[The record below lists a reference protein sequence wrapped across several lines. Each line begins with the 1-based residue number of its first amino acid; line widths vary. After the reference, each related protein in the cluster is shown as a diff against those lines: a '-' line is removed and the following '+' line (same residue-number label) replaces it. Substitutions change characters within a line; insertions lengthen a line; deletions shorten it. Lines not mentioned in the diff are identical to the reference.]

1 MELEKFV
8 KLHNS
13 TLRTMSE
20 IELIMLKE
28 QMHEM
33 NQVIHKNLNWTSQSI
48 PSFIATANNAID
60 TLRST
65 LDETRKQSKSIEFI
79 VSKIAKASLVTNP
92 VSVLGG
98 PDDGTTT
105 SATLPTTASSTGSSF
120 DEVISAIIDE
130 RSTFLANEYKAIP
143 SLMLKVEM
151 ATSQTNSGCLPL
163 LKSYYNYWEK
173 RAHNAAVE
181 MCLRSILNLVLY
193 WKEHFSTIKHDSSS
207 NCSSDVSLS
216 KAPIIL
222 ERCISSILV
231 STDKFARW
239 KNESCHEALY
249 QNQDGDGSEM
259 YSIRDDVCRD
269 PSIVSLLWGIKEAIE
284 GIDLSVD

>member
-1 MELEKFV
+1 MELERFV

-13 TLRTMSE
+13 TLQAMSD
-20 IELIMLKE
+20 IELVMLKE
-28 QMHEM
+28 QIHEM

-48 PSFIATANNAID
+48 PSFIAAANNAID

-79 VSKIAKASLVTNP
+79 VSKIAKASLVSNLA
-92 VSVLGG
+92 SGKS
-98 PDDGTTT
+98 DDSIAPT
-105 SATLPTTASSTGSSF
+105 ATLRTTGSSIGSSSF
-120 DEVISAIIDE
+120 DEVISAMIIE
-130 RSTFLANEYKAIP
+130 RSTFLVNEYKAIP

-163 LKSYYNYWEK
+163 LKSFYEYWEK
-173 RAHNAAVE
+173 RIHNAAVE

-193 WKEHFSTIKHDSSS
+193 WKEHFGAIKRDSSTS
-207 NCSSDVSLS
+207 ADVSLS

-222 ERCISSILV
+222 ERCISSILA

-249 QNQDGDGSEM
+249 QNQDGDGSEI
-259 YSIRDDVCRD
+259 YSIKDDVCRD
-269 PSIVSLLWGIKEAIE
+269 PSIVSLLWGIKEGIE
-284 GIDLSVD
+284 GINIFAD